1 MEAFMLV
8 IPGYIEKGQFVP
20 DSPAALAEGARATL
34 TVDGHNITV
43 EESRRAWGEFIEA
56 IRNIKDEE
64 LPGMPEPVRFR
75 TPEEMDL
82 L

>member
-1 MEAFMLV
+1 MLV
-8 IPGYIEKGQFVP
+8 IPGYIEKGRFVP
-20 DSPAALAEGARATL
+20 DSPAALADGTKATL
-34 TVDGHNITV
+34 TVDGRAVTV
-43 EESRRAWGEFIEA
+43 EENRRAWGEFIEA